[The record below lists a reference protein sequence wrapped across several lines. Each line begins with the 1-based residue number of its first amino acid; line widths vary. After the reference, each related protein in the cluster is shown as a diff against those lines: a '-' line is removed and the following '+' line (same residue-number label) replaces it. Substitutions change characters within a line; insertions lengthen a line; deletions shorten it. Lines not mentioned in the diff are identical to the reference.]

1 MIYKKKQKTTE
12 RDKRIAEL
20 EGQVKILMQLIKKDK
35 EKDNK
40 NEEVFDFSDDFDEP
54 EEVLVN
60 NKLIVSPQMKVLE
73 QKTSVSPKIN
83 KISTGSYR

>member
-83 KISTGSYR
+83 KKSTGSYR

>member
-54 EEVLVN
+54 EKVLVN

-83 KISTGSYR
+83 KKSTGSYR